1 MLTYQLPAFRVPA
14 DSHRRPTVRP
24 ASIVAALAVC
34 LASVCSTPAAEV
46 TWNDSPVVGYARV
59 SPLDRLQR
67 DLAFLGENVDAGQ
80 SLGSVKDIITDLSAG
95 LDAARPAG
103 LVVYA
108 DESLNLVAFLPLKD
122 EEKLFS
128 ALRGRFGWEFRR
140 GDDGLYR
147 GGNVNVAAR
156 ISGSWLFVTGGTH
169 TARLSKV
176 PDDPMRIFEG
186 LDPTVTAQ
194 AGMMLD
200 QLPADL
206 RQTFD
211 SLILESL
218 SPAKSNAPAGSSP
231 VAWIGPL
238 VKQLLSDT
246 RRWEFEL
253 QCLRPVEQ
261 FHVTSRLVPV
271 KGSKLESWLEAA
283 AQRPSIF
290 EHLASDNAAA
300 AIISS
305 LALDPATIEPLL
317 RSWDEQA
324 AKARAAA
331 PSPQSPQAE
340 LRSLGVL
347 VAQALD
353 AVTTTLRKG
362 ELDGGVVLD
371 RQGQGHLNV
380 LAGGTL
386 YGSRAIQEKAL
397 EVARMLQPQEG
408 FRALNWAVSQ
418 NGDVSLNQLQ
428 LPMQDENARRFF
440 GESMYV
446 VIGFGPDRLYSSL
459 GDEEAIGKLSLAVDR
474 SREDR
479 PSRGEPLR
487 ITLRMAPFM
496 ALLSDF
502 SDKKSDTDAQMRTMA
517 EQIAPYKKNDTLAF
531 TVRAGDGALE
541 SRLRIDMGVVRMLAS
556 SIPKPGALPRP
567 ETSVPAAPSP
577 AAGSSN
583 LALRAAPGDRF
594 QLRFETESETK
605 TKLDAAEQVDQADYS
620 TLYDFRVLEARSDG
634 AVRLEAVLKRAII
647 KKTGADGN
655 SSFDSAAKDAPEKMT
670 SENVLYTAMVD
681 EPFQVTVAPDGTL
694 GEFGGLAEAVRRIV
708 DNKLQPPA
716 NERPQAQAFVE
727 RAFNAAGLRDSLS
740 RAFEFYPGKAVA
752 EGDHW
757 TRTVENVSG
766 IDFFLDNKY
775 QLKSLTANEAVVSV
789 RAQIREKEADAS
801 APIRWEVLGTQTG
814 TIKLRPQDG
823 RLLSSE
829 YVLKFD
835 AEATLKMDGK
845 TVVRPISSTIK
856 MTIGPPAA
864 AAGMPGRAAVGRA
877 PVGPAA
883 VGTAADRVLWRHD
896 SGHFANH
903 GSGNWVERSQNGSF
917 DLQEVERSPQ
927 HIELVSKSGTGT
939 RVRLFAGQSD
949 VLRRG
954 QAPWTR
960 QYVGEWADA
969 PTAEQRDF
977 WSHADGFFEQVAE
990 GKWLERSTNGAFQ
1003 FVEAARTD
1011 DYVELRNTKSGTL
1024 IRLFGDRC
1032 EIKGAQQTEFAARYQ
1047 GSWAAR

>member
-1 MLTYQLPAFRVPA
+1 MLIHQVLAARDPRYTG
-14 DSHRRPTVRP
+14 RRRTVRP
-24 ASIVAALAVC
+24 ALILATFAVC
-34 LASVCSTPAAEV
+34 LMSAWSTSAAEV
-46 TWNDSPVVGYARV
+46 KWNDAPVVGYARV

-67 DLAFLGENVDAGQ
+67 DLSFLGENVDGGQ
-80 SLGSVKDIITDLSAG
+80 SISGMKDIITELSAG
-95 LDAARPAG
+95 IDAARPAG

-108 DESLNLVAFLPLKD
+108 DDSLNLVAFVPLKD
-122 EEKLFS
+122 EEKLFA
-128 ALRGRFGWEFRR
+128 ALRARFGWEFRR

-156 ISGSWLFVTGGTH
+156 VSGSWLFVTGATH
-169 TARLSKV
+169 ASRLAKV

-206 RQTFD
+206 RQSFD
-211 SLILESL
+211 SVILDSFD
-218 SPAKSNAPAGSSP
+218 PTKSGAAAASSGT
-231 VAWIGPL
+231 ALIGPL

-271 KGSKLESWLEAA
+271 QGSKLESWIEAA
-283 AQRPSIF
+283 AQRPSMF

-317 RSWDEQA
+317 RAWDEQA

-331 PSPQSPQAE
+331 PSPQAPQAE

-397 EVARMLQPQEG
+397 EVAQMLQPQEG

-428 LPMQDENARRFF
+428 LPMQDENARRLF

-459 GDEEAIGKLSLAVDR
+459 GDEEAIAKLSLAVDR

-496 ALLSDF
+496 ALLNDF
-502 SDKKSDTDAQMRTMA
+502 SDKKSDSDAQMRTMA
-517 EQIAPYKKNDTLAF
+517 AQIAPYKKNDTLAI
-531 TVRAGDGALE
+531 TVRAGEGALE

-556 SIPKPGALPRP
+556 SLPQPGAPPRP
-567 ETSVPAAPSP
+567 KTSVPTLPP
-577 AAGSSN
+577 TTGSSN
-583 LALRAAPGDRF
+583 LALRAAPGARF
-594 QLRFETESETK
+594 QIQFDTDSEVK
-605 TKLDAAEQVDQADYS
+605 AKVDAAERVDQGKYS
-620 TLYDFRVLEARSDG
+620 MLYDFRVLETRPNG
-634 AVRLEAVLKRAII
+634 AVRLEVVLKRAII

-670 SENVLYTAMVD
+670 PETVLYAAMVD
-681 EPFQVTVAPDGTL
+681 EPFQMTVAPDGKL
-694 GEFGGLAEAVRRIV
+694 DEFGGLAEAVQRIV

-716 NERPQAQAFVE
+716 NERPQAKAFIE
-727 RAFNAAGLRDSLS
+727 QSFNPNGLRDSLS
-740 RAFEFYPGKAVA
+740 RAFEFYPGKTVA
-752 EGDHW
+752 EGDRW
-757 TRTVENVSG
+757 AGTAENFSG

-775 QLKSLTANEAVVSV
+775 QLKSLTANEAVISL
-789 RAQIREKEADAS
+789 RAQIREKESDAA
-801 APIRWEVLGTQTG
+801 APVRWEVLGTQTG

-823 RLLSSE
+823 HLLSSE
-829 YVLKFD
+829 YVLKFE
-835 AEATLKMDGK
+835 AEATIKMDGK

-856 MTIGPPAA
+856 MTIGPP
-864 AAGMPGRAAVGRA
+864 GGPVPGRAA
-877 PVGPAA
+877 VGPAA
-883 VGTAADRVLWRHD
+883 VGTAAQRVLWRHD

-903 GSGNWVERSQNGSF
+903 GAGNWVERSQNGSF

-949 VLRRG
+949 ILRRG
-954 QAPWTR
+954 QGSWTR
-960 QYVGEWADA
+960 QYVGDWADA
-969 PTAEQRDF
+969 PTAEQRDY
-977 WSHADGFFEQVAE
+977 WSHPDGFFDQIAE
-990 GKWLERSTNGAFQ
+990 GKWLERSANGAFH

-1011 DYVELRNTKSGTL
+1011 DYVELRNTQTGTL
-1024 IRLFGDRC
+1024 VRLFADRC
-1032 EIKGAQQTEFAARYQ
+1032 ELKGAKQTEFAARYQ
-1047 GSWAAR
+1047 GGWAAR

>member
-1 MLTYQLPAFRVPA
+1 MLTHYVPA
-14 DSHRRPTVRP
+14 ARDLGFAGRRRTLRSASMLTVL
-24 ASIVAALAVC
+24 VAC
-34 LASVCSTPAAEV
+34 LISAWSTPAAEV
-46 TWNDSPVVGYARV
+46 KWNDAPVVGYARV

-67 DLAFLGENVDAGQ
+67 DLSFLGENVDGGK
-80 SLGSVKDIITDLSAG
+80 SIGGMKDIVTELSAG
-95 LDAARPAG
+95 IDAARPAG

-108 DESLNLVAFLPLKD
+108 DESLNIVVFVPLKD
-122 EEKLFS
+122 EEKLFA
-128 ALRGRFGWEFRR
+128 ALRARFGWEFRR
-140 GDDGLYR
+140 DDDGLYR
-147 GGNVNVAAR
+147 GGNVNVVAR
-156 ISGSWLFVTGGTH
+156 VSGSWLFITGATH
-169 TARLSKV
+169 SARLSKV
-176 PDDPMRIFEG
+176 PDDPLGLFEG

-206 RQTFD
+206 RKTFD
-211 SLILESL
+211 SLILESFA
-218 SPAKSNAPAGSSP
+218 PAKSGAAATSS
-231 VAWIGPL
+231 VTALIGPL

-271 KGSKLESWLEAA
+271 KGSKLESWIEAA
-283 AQRPSIF
+283 AQRPSKF
-290 EHLASDNAAA
+290 EHLASDEAAA
-300 AIISS
+300 AIVSS
-305 LALDPATIEPLL
+305 LALDAATIEPLL
-317 RSWDEQA
+317 RAWDEQA
-324 AKARAAA
+324 AKSRAAA
-331 PSPQSPQAE
+331 PSPESPQAE
-340 LRSLGVL
+340 LRALGVL
-347 VAQALD
+347 VAQGLE
-353 AVTTTLRKG
+353 AVTATLRKG
-362 ELDGGVVLD
+362 ELDGGIVLD
-371 RQGQGHLNV
+371 RHGQGHLNV

-386 YGSRAIQEKAL
+386 YGSRGIQEKAL
-397 EVARMLQPQEG
+397 EVAQMLQPQEG

-428 LPMQDENARRFF
+428 LPMKDGNARRIF

-446 VIGFGPDRLYSSL
+446 VIGFGPDRLYSAL
-459 GDEEAIGKLSLAVDR
+459 GDEEAIAKLSLAVDR

-487 ITLRMAPFM
+487 VTLRMAPFM
-496 ALLSDF
+496 ALLNDF
-502 SDKKSDTDAQMRTMA
+502 SEKKSASDQQLRTMA
-517 EQIAPYKKNDTLAF
+517 EQIAPYKKNDTLAL

-556 SIPKPGALPRP
+556 SIPKPGAPPRP
-567 ETSVPAAPSP
+567 ETVVPTSPPPS
-577 AAGSSN
+577 GDSS

-605 TKLDAAEQVDQADYS
+605 TKLDAAEQVDQANYS
-620 TLYDFRVLEARSDG
+620 TLYDFRVLEARPDG

-647 KKTGADGN
+647 KKSGADGN
-655 SSFDSAAKDAPEKMT
+655 SSFDSAAKGAPEKMT
-670 SENVLYTAMVD
+670 PETVLYAAMID

-740 RAFEFYPGKAVA
+740 RAFEFYPGKTVA

-757 TRTVENVSG
+757 ARTVENASG

-775 QLKSLTANEAVVSV
+775 QLKSRSANEAVISL
-789 RAQIREKEADAS
+789 RAQIREKEADPA

-814 TIKLRPQDG
+814 TVKLRPQDG

-829 YVLKFD
+829 HVLKFD

-856 MTIGPPAA
+856 MTIGPP
-864 AAGMPGRAAVGRA
+864 GAVPIGPA
-877 PVGPAA
+877 PVGPVA
-883 VGTAADRVLWRHD
+883 VGTAADRVLWRHET
-896 SGHFANH
+896 GHFANH

-917 DLQEVERSPQ
+917 ELQEVERSPQ

-949 VLRRG
+949 ILRRG

-960 QYVGEWADA
+960 QYVGDWADA
-969 PTAEQRDF
+969 PTAAQRDF
-977 WSHADGFFEQVAE
+977 WSHPAGFFDQVAE
-990 GKWLERSTNGAFQ
+990 GKWLERSANGAFH

-1011 DYVELRNTKSGTL
+1011 DYVELRNTQTGTL
-1024 IRLFGDRC
+1024 VRLFADRC
-1032 EIKGAQQTEFAARYQ
+1032 DLKGVQQAEFTTRYEGRWNAR
-1047 GSWAAR
+1047 

>member
-1 MLTYQLPAFRVPA
+1 MFSDRTQVKDARQPVGPCGVVRATLVLATWASLVAFV
-14 DSHRRPTVRP
+14 SPTV
-24 ASIVAALAVC
+24 AADLK
-34 LASVCSTPAAEV
+34 
-46 TWNDSPVVGYARV
+46 WNDAPVVGYARV
-59 SPLDRLQR
+59 APLDRLQR
-67 DLAFLGENVDAGQ
+67 DLSFLGENVDGGK
-80 SLGSVKDIITDLSAG
+80 SIGGVKDAIMELSAG
-95 LDAARPAG
+95 IDAARPAG

-108 DESLNLVAFLPLKD
+108 DDSLNIVAFVPLKD
-122 EEKLFS
+122 EEKLFA
-128 ALRGRFGWEFRR
+128 ALRSRFGWEFRR
-140 GDDGLYR
+140 GDDGIYR

-156 ISGSWLFVTGGTH
+156 VSGSWLFVTGATH
-169 TARLSKV
+169 AARLSKV
-176 PDDPMRIFEG
+176 PEDPMRLFEG

-200 QLPADL
+200 QLPAEL
-206 RQTFD
+206 RKTFD
-211 SLILESL
+211 SLILESCA
-218 SPAKSNAPAGSSP
+218 PAQSGAAAGSSSTE
-231 VAWIGPL
+231 WIGPL
-238 VKQLLSDT
+238 TKQLLSDT

-271 KGSKLESWLEAA
+271 KASKLESWIEAA
-283 AQRPSIF
+283 AQRPSMF
-290 EHLASDNAAA
+290 EHLASENAAA

-305 LALDPATIEPLL
+305 LALDAATIEPLL
-317 RSWDEQA
+317 RAWDEQA

-331 PSPQSPQAE
+331 PSPESPQAE
-340 LRSLGVL
+340 LRALGVL
-347 VAQALD
+347 VAQTLE

-362 ELDGGVVLD
+362 ELDGGVVLE

-397 EVARMLQPQEG
+397 EVAQMLQPQEG

-428 LPMQDENARRFF
+428 LPMKDENARRIF
-440 GESMYV
+440 GESLYV

-487 ITLRMAPFM
+487 VTLRMAPFT
-496 ALLSDF
+496 ALLNDF
-502 SDKKSDTDAQMRTMA
+502 SDKKSASDGQIRSMA

-531 TVRAGDGALE
+531 TVRAGEGALE
-541 SRLRIDMGVVRMLAS
+541 SRLRIDMGVLRMLAS
-556 SIPKPGALPRP
+556 SIPKPGAPPRP
-567 ETSVPAAPSP
+567 ETGVPTSPP
-577 AAGSSN
+577 AAGGSN
-583 LALRAAPGDRF
+583 LALRPAPGDRF
-594 QLRFETESETK
+594 QIQFDTDSEVK
-605 TKLDAAEQVDQADYS
+605 TKIDAAERVDQGKYS
-620 TLYDFRVLEARSDG
+620 TLYDFRVLEARPDG

-655 SSFDSAAKDAPEKMT
+655 SSFDSAAKGAPEKMT
-670 SENVLYTAMVD
+670 AETVLYAAMVD
-681 EPFQVTVAPDGTL
+681 EPFQMTVAADGSL
-694 GEFGGLAEAVRRIV
+694 GEFGGLAEAVQRMV

-716 NERPQAQAFVE
+716 NERAQAQAFVE
-727 RAFNAAGLRDSLS
+727 QSFNANALRDSLG
-740 RAFEFYPGKAVA
+740 RAFEFYPGKSVS
-752 EGDHW
+752 EGDRW
-757 TRTVENVSG
+757 SRTTENFSG

-775 QLKSLTANEAVVSV
+775 QLKSLAASEAVISV
-789 RAQIREKEADAS
+789 RAQVREKEADAA

-845 TVVRPISSTIK
+845 TVVRPVTSTIK

-864 AAGMPGRAAVGRA
+864 PAAGRAAVGN
-877 PVGPAA
+877 AA
-883 VGTAADRVLWRHD
+883 ERELWRHAG
-896 SGHFANH
+896 GHFADH

-949 VLRRG
+949 ILRRG
-954 QAPWTR
+954 QGPWTR
-960 QYVGEWADA
+960 QYNGDWAAA
-969 PTAEQRDF
+969 PAAEQRVF
-977 WSHADGFFEQVAE
+977 WSHPQGFFDQVAE
-990 GKWLERSTNGAFQ
+990 GKWLERSANGAFH

-1011 DYVELRNTKSGTL
+1011 DYVELRNMQTGTL
-1024 IRLFGDRC
+1024 VRLFGGRC
-1032 EIKGAQQTEFAARYQ
+1032 ELKGEKQSEFTTRYQ
-1047 GSWAAR
+1047 GEWKAR